1 MFTFPLAFSR
11 RYGILMGGFYGK
23 KVISVEKLSRNDH
36 IDLYRHLAFSA
47 VGGFFGCHAVLVHGG
62 IMGNAQTVNL
72 LELLLDALRGDAYA
86 TALHLG
92 ALALYV
98 LGTMLTVLLPHW
110 WGWDMHR
117 VSPLVTA
124 AAAVTV
130 AFLPE
135 TLNPVAALYPV
146 FFAMSIQWSSFA
158 GARGFYSSTI
168 FSTNNTKQTSLALA
182 NYLCDKDRAHLRKL
196 WFYFFTLLSFHTG
209 AATAF
214 FAVKWW
220 YIRGALAVLPF
231 IAWAYFLA
239 VCERRHEALAAEPET
254 IPDNTAQ
261 PTSNA

>member
-135 TLNPVAALYPV
+135 TLNPVVALYPV

-168 FSTNNTKQTSLALA
+168 FSTNNTKQATLALA
-182 NYLCDKDRAHLRKL
+182 SYLCDRDRAHLRKL
-196 WFYFFTLLSFHTG
+196 KFYALTLLCFHIG
-209 AATAF
+209 ATASY
-214 FAVKWW
+214 FAVDWLHVQ
-220 YIRGALAVLPF
+220 GGLLVLPF
-231 IAWAYFLA
+231 VAWGYVLA
-239 VCERRHEALAAEPET
+239 VCERRHEALAEIPET
-254 IPDNTAQ
+254 IPDNTAH
-261 PTSNA
+261 PSV

>member
-1 MFTFPLAFSR
+1 
-11 RYGILMGGFYGK
+11 MGGFYGK
-23 KVISVEKLSRNDH
+23 KGISVEKLSRNDH

-135 TLNPVAALYPV
+135 TLNPVVALYPV

-182 NYLCDKDRAHLRKL
+182 GYLCDRDRAHLRKM
-196 WFYFFTLLSFHTG
+196 WFFLATLGCFHVG
-209 AATAF
+209 AAWAF
-214 FAVKWW
+214 CAVKWW
-220 YIRGALAVLPF
+220 FTRGALAVLPLT
-231 IAWAYFLA
+231 AWGYFLA
-239 VCERRHEALAAEPET
+239 VCERRHEAMSAIPE
-254 IPDNTAQ
+254 DADADSAAQ
-261 PTSNA
+261 PASSV

>member
-11 RYGILMGGFYGK
+11 HYGILVGGFYGK
-23 KVISVEKLSRNDH
+23 KGIFVEKLSRNDH

-124 AAAVTV
+124 AA
-130 AFLPE
+130 L
-135 TLNPVAALYPV
+135 
-146 FFAMSIQWSSFA
+146 
-158 GARGFYSSTI
+158 
-168 FSTNNTKQTSLALA
+168 
-182 NYLCDKDRAHLRKL
+182 
-196 WFYFFTLLSFHTG
+196 
-209 AATAF
+209 
-214 FAVKWW
+214 
-220 YIRGALAVLPF
+220 
-231 IAWAYFLA
+231 
-239 VCERRHEALAAEPET
+239 
-254 IPDNTAQ
+254 
-261 PTSNA
+261 

>member
-1 MFTFPLAFSR
+1 
-11 RYGILMGGFYGK
+11 MGGFYGK
-23 KVISVEKLSRNDH
+23 KGISVEKLSHNDH

-135 TLNPVAALYPV
+135 TLNPVVALYPV

-158 GARGFYSSTI
+158 GARGFYSSTSSPPTTRSRPRWRWPTTCATETKPI
-168 FSTNNTKQTSLALA
+168 CGSCGSTSSRCCPST
-182 NYLCDKDRAHLRKL
+182 RA
-196 WFYFFTLLSFHTG
+196 
-209 AATAF
+209 
-214 FAVKWW
+214 
-220 YIRGALAVLPF
+220 
-231 IAWAYFLA
+231 
-239 VCERRHEALAAEPET
+239 RRQRSSP
-254 IPDNTAQ
+254 
-261 PTSNA
+261 